1 MKAGFAKIDITPRV
15 GVQLAGFGPYLNR
28 YSIAVRDRLWARAM
42 AVSVGETTV
51 VLVSCDLLFLQLPVT
66 HRIRSLVKEATGLP
80 EKAIMVHCTHTH
92 SGPATGNLIGWGDVD
107 YPYMEVLPQKI
118 ARACVKAV
126 ENLSEAK
133 VSHAEVPCEGIG
145 LNREYDRFAPPL
157 EEVLRD
163 DWRPARPELTDTTCH
178 VIKVEADGRMIG
190 FLSYFGCHPVVCCEQ
205 THYIH
210 GDFPGVATN
219 LLEREHPG
227 AVGLF
232 LQGAQGDVNSCVAH
246 KSEQESLLALDI
258 IAGRYANSVRRGFQ
272 AAVPMEVTSV
282 DCVLRKATFTRRKI
296 PLRELRRMLER
307 YEADLQKFDVS
318 DADMKIR
325 LATVYVHSL
334 RGLIAQM
341 QNKNDELIK
350 TSTEVQ
356 GIRIGPL
363 KLLGA
368 PFEIFQA
375 IKNEV
380 KSAVRTSIPLVM
392 GLTNDY
398 LGYAPDKETAQK
410 GGYVDTQI
418 PFMLGQL
425 PFANIHDELVA
436 ELLKIDKALDNGLE
450 TSVEA

>member
-1 MKAGFAKIDITPRV
+1 MKAGLAKIDITPRV
-15 GVQLAGFGPYLNR
+15 GVQLCGFGPYLSR

-42 AVSVGETTV
+42 AVSVGETIV
-51 VLVSCDLLFLQLPVT
+51 VLVSCDLIFLELPVT
-66 HRIRSLVKEATGLP
+66 QCIRSLVKDVTGLP
-80 EKAIMVHCTHTH
+80 GKAVMVHCTHTH

-107 YPYMEVLPQKI
+107 YPYMEILPQKI
-118 ARACVKAV
+118 ARACIKAV
-126 ENLSEAK
+126 ENLSEVK

-145 LNREYDRFAPPL
+145 LNREHDRVAPPL

-163 DWRPARPELTDTTCH
+163 DWRPARPERTDTTCH
-178 VIKVEADGRMIG
+178 VIKVEAEGLMVG

-246 KSEQESLLALDI
+246 KPEQESLLALDM
-258 IAGRYANSVRRGFQ
+258 IAGRYANSVRNGLQ
-272 AAVPMEVTSV
+272 TAVSMEVTSV
-282 DCVLRKATFTRRKI
+282 DCVLQEATFTRRKT

-307 YEADLQKFDVS
+307 YEADLQKCDAS

-325 LATVYVHSL
+325 MATVYVRSL
-334 RGLIAQM
+334 RSLIARS
-341 QNKNDELIK
+341 KNDQPTK
-350 TSTEVQ
+350 TLTEVQ

-363 KLLGA
+363 KLLAA

-375 IKNEV
+375 IKNKV
-380 KSAVRTSIPLVM
+380 KSVVRTSIPLVM
-392 GLTNDY
+392 GLTNDF
-398 LGYAPDKETAQK
+398 LGYAPDKETTEK
-410 GGYVDTQI
+410 GGYTGEQV
-418 PFMLGQL
+418 PFMIGQL
-425 PFANIHDELVA
+425 PFANIHNELVG
-436 ELLKIDKALDNGLE
+436 ELLKIDRALDNDLE
-450 TSVEA
+450 TSAEA